1 MFALY
6 VEAPF
11 AVFRTFTAGWYR
23 PTATFLTP
31 SAAYGLLLNL
41 AGIESRLRE
50 NEPGH
55 DGKTPASLTKS
66 GLPTVELAVGVPK
79 FSVRRGRIEPCKPD
93 DNDNIVYPCVQT
105 MFQQLHN
112 YPVGTSGK
120 ERAESTKGNKYNITP
135 VRREYLSNLR
145 AVIAVRENDELAALV
160 NRGLAGELSAN
171 RYGVPFLGDNAF
183 LIDRLE
189 VLQEPLPPV
198 RWFEKIGPESAGGM
212 RDRATRLTVVI
223 DRANLAATTSA
234 LFAPQPCAESGGP
247 NPPDSAWTIINPPG
261 HDTPR
266 KPERRPSRKKKT
278 E

>member
-50 NEPGH
+50 NDSSH

-66 GLPTVELAVGVPK
+66 GLPVVELAVGVPE
-79 FSVRRGRIEPCKPD
+79 FSVQRGRVEPCKPE
-93 DNDNIVYPCVQT
+93 NIVYPRVQT

-120 ERAESTKGNKYNITP
+120 ERADSTKGNKYNITP

-145 AVIAVRENDELAALV
+145 AVIAVRENDELANLV
-160 NRGLAGELSAN
+160 NRGLNGELSAN

-183 LIDRLE
+183 LIDLLE
-189 VLQEPLPPV
+189 VLQEPLPPI
-198 RWFEKIGPESAGGM
+198 RWFERIGPESASGM
-212 RDRATRLTVVI
+212 RDHATRLTMII

-234 LFAPQPCAESGGP
+234 LFAPQSCAEPGGS

-261 HDTPR
+261 HDTPAQ
-266 KPERRPSRKKKT
+266 PARRQSRKKKT
-278 E
+278 Q